1 MAVLDLSALA
11 VGDRVSHEL
20 LVRERTELKTKTG
33 DPFWTLT
40 LGNASGTI
48 TTAPVWNDQRASI
61 EGAEAGAFVQAI
73 GDVTDYKGKR
83 QLALK
88 SLRLLPPGSHDLAQF
103 LPAVS
108 DQRRESAWAWLDKQR
123 AELKSA
129 PLRRALDLF
138 FADEAFRVAFERAP
152 GSTRGHHASIG
163 GLLEHTVEVAT
174 IARTTAVV
182 MRAQHELALVGALI
196 HDVGK
201 VEAYRTD
208 AGGFGFTAAGQL
220 AGHVVLGSWMLDRR
234 LQAAGGAGLAESQ
247 VLELQHFILSH
258 HGTLEFGAAVPPMTA
273 EAEIVHW
280 ADEASAKANDM
291 LESLADDEHFS
302 GADPFSSK
310 RPWRLGKKIW
320 RSPGGW

>member
-1 MAVLDLSALA
+1 MAVLDLATLA
-11 VGDRVSHEL
+11 VGDRVTHEL
-20 LVRERTELKTKTG
+20 LVRERAEAKTKAG
-33 DPFWTLT
+33 DPFWVLT

-48 TTAPVWNDQRASI
+48 ATAPVWNDQRATI
-61 EGAEAGAFVQAI
+61 DGAEPGAFVQVI
-73 GDVTDYKGKR
+73 GDVADYKGKR
-83 QLALK
+83 QLVLK

-103 LPAVS
+103 LPAVPAA
-108 DQRRESAWAWLDKQR
+108 RREAAWGWLDKQLHELR
-123 AELKSA
+123 SVPLKRAAEL
-129 PLRRALDLF
+129 F
-138 FADEAFRVAFERAP
+138 FRDDAFREAFDRAP
-152 GSTRGHHASIG
+152 GSTRGHHAAIG
-163 GLLEHTVEVAT
+163 GLLVHTVEVAT
-174 IARTTAVV
+174 IARTTAQV
-182 MRAQHELALVGALI
+182 MKANAELALVGALI

-201 VEAYRTD
+201 VDAYTID
-208 AGGFGFTAAGQL
+208 AGGFGFTAAGNL
-220 AGHVVLGSWMLDRR
+220 AGHIVIGSWMLDRR
-234 LQAAGGAGLAESQ
+234 LAAAEGAGLTEAQ

-258 HGTLEFGAAVPPMTA
+258 HGSLEFGAAVPPMTA